1 MNEEKH
7 NQNDQAKELRNV
19 VVTDDDKQNESR
31 ELKSDQEIDR
41 DTDILN
47 LPPRSEVHNIK
58 GRPTR
63 IKLSV
68 PFRRLAFI
76 ILVLLAILIMAY
88 FFLGD
93 ELFASFSEIF
103 YGI

>member
-1 MNEEKH
+1 VNEEKH
-7 NQNDQAKELRNV
+7 NQDDQAKELRNMV
-19 VVTDDDKQNESR
+19 VADDDKQNESR
-31 ELKSDQEIDR
+31 ELMIDEEIER

-47 LPPRSEVHNIK
+47 LPPRSEVHNNK
-58 GRPTR
+58 GQPTR
-63 IKLSV
+63 IKISV

-88 FFLGD
+88 LFLGD

-103 YGI
+103 YGV